1 MKVGGSY
8 TIYPSRQLPALAAAL
23 DKIFGASMLSMS
35 NGLLLNSSSS
45 VPARTGATDIVWR
58 SPSGII
64 GLRLAR
70 ASILL
75 CLFSVGSLRAA
86 VFPRNLL
93 MISVCVLNTST
104 VLWCLPVSMT
114 TLHVV
119 CAVMSSQG
127 NAGGY
132 LASASAPVGWH
143 AETASC
149 VEDS

>member
-8 TIYPSRQLPALAAAL
+8 TIYPSRQLHALAAAL

-35 NGLLLNSSSS
+35 NGLLLNSNSS

-75 CLFSVGSLRAA
+75 CLFNVGSLRAA
-86 VFPRNLL
+86 VFTTQLVNDFSMCAEHQHRIVVPTRLDDDLACSLCGYVEPRECRRL
-93 MISVCVLNTST
+93 S
-104 VLWCLPVSMT
+104 
-114 TLHVV
+114 
-119 CAVMSSQG
+119 
-127 NAGGY
+127 
-132 LASASAPVGWH
+132 SASAPVGWH